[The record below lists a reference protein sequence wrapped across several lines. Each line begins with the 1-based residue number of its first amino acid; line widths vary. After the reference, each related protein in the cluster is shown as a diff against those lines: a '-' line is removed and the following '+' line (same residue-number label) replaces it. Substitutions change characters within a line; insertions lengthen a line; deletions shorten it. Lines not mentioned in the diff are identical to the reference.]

1 MKKHPF
7 ILLALTVGLGC
18 SQMVRIDSDSN
29 ELSLA
34 PKEEKSTVIKAE
46 FEDLLERQ
54 EFFLGK
60 YIEVSAPITHF
71 EKIDSSVW
79 YLTLEKNG
87 KKIRC
92 YEDDFLGYV
101 PPDILYLARKA
112 KREGDEV
119 TVRGTLKEQRIEL
132 DHLAYK
138 TMTVKTSIPPL

>member
-1 MKKHPF
+1 MKKY
-7 ILLALTVGLGC
+7 LLLLLVFSVGLGC
-18 SQMVRIDSDSN
+18 SQIARVNSDQN
-29 ELSLA
+29 TLSLR
-34 PKEEKSTVIKAE
+34 PEDEKSIVIKAD
-46 FEDLLERQ
+46 FEDVVARQ

-60 YIEVSAPITHF
+60 DIEISAPITHF
-71 EKIDSSVW
+71 EQIDSAVW

-119 TVRGTLKEQRIEL
+119 TVRGRLKERRIEL

-138 TMTVKTSIPPL
+138 SLTVKTSVPPS